1 MTIQFQRAE
10 RKQSK
15 LRLGITGPTGSGKT
29 YGALNIATGL
39 GGRIAVLDTENGSA
53 SLYADE
59 FEFDV
64 INLTAPY
71 SPERFIEIIKAAE
84 QAGYDTLIIDSTT
97 HEWSGVGGCLELVDK
112 IAPKFKG
119 NTWSAWNEVTP
130 RHRAFIDAMLQSQIN
145 IIATMRSKMET
156 TQEDSGNGKKRVVKL
171 GMKSEQRDG
180 IEYEFTVVLD
190 LIHDGHYAIATKDR
204 TRLFTG
210 REPEQINV
218 NTGKKLLAWLNSGK
232 ADQTISQ
239 AQVNILNQLFVRS
252 GLDITNYCQKRG
264 LAELADIKA
273 SVFDETVAALQAK
286 IAKNSQSAMAPVAVK
301 PAATA
306 KQSVL
311 VPQSSFDGL
320 LQKAEHAT
328 SEVEANALLSH
339 ADMLTEGELKK
350 LRTAIGKRLITL
362 QKQKPEKPSLKVRME
377 QCQDSN
383 ELDILSTEIEIC
395 DTQIQPM
402 LWDIYNA
409 RLAELNA

>member
-1 MTIQFQRAE
+1 MSIQFQRAE

-29 YGALNIATGL
+29 YGALCIATGL

-64 INLTAPY
+64 INLVAPY
-71 SPERFIEIIKAAE
+71 NPERFIEVIKAAE
-84 QAGYDTLIIDSTT
+84 QAGYDTLIIDSAT

-130 RHRAFIDAMLQSQIN
+130 RHRAFIDAMLQSRIN

-204 TRLFTG
+204 TRLFAG
-210 REPEQINV
+210 REPEQIDV
-218 NTGKKLLAWLNSGK
+218 STGKKLLAWLNSGK
-232 ADQTISQ
+232 ADQTINADQ
-239 AQVNILNQLFVRS
+239 HNTLKQLFAQC
-252 GLDITNYCQKRG
+252 GLNVEAYCQKRG
-264 LAELADIKA
+264 LTSLRDIKA
-273 SVFDETVAALQAK
+273 AVFDETVAALQGILAK
-286 IAKNSQSAMAPVAVK
+286 ADQTQTAA
-301 PAATA
+301 PAAPTS
-306 KQSVL
+306 Q
-311 VPQSSFDGL
+311 L
-320 LQKAEHAT
+320 LNLLAAIDSAQTEET
-328 SEVEANALLSH
+328 VNDVLSH
-339 ADMLTEGELKK
+339 SNGLSLDEISQ
-350 LRTAIGKRLITL
+350 LRIAIGKRLLSLQGTKQPKPTL
-362 QKQKPEKPSLKVRME
+362 VE
-377 QCQDSN
+377 QMQACTDVN
-383 ELDILSTEIEIC
+383 DLGILYTEIQFLAPELQVQARDVYESRI
-395 DTQIQPM
+395 
-402 LWDIYNA
+402 NA
-409 RLAELNA
+409 LNA